1 MPRFSAEMTVNA
13 ALALD
18 ARAKW
23 VLAAYQIRGCGDCPS
38 SDEETLQQLAA
49 GYKVDL
55 SRLLDDLNSLD
66 QRTQPLSMTRS
77 QAD

>member
-18 ARAKW
+18 TRAKW

-38 SDEETLQQLAA
+38 SEAETLEHLAA

-55 SRLLDDLNSLD
+55 GRLLRDLNSLTPD
-66 QRTQPLSMTRS
+66 
-77 QAD
+77 A